1 MPQLNIEQKWRD
13 GEPVVAIKEEEPI
26 NVNALS
32 IGELMALDLPERPRH
47 LPWLREGGLAMI
59 YGPRGLGKTF
69 FSLGLGLS
77 LVTGEPFIRWTV
89 TKPVGVLI
97 IDGEM
102 MLTDLRERITRM
114 LSTKPA
120 APLQIISHEVV
131 FENQERDLDFGSEH
145 WQKALEAHLEDN
157 PDIKVIILDNLSC
170 LLPSIREDKRDDWS
184 SKVMPWII
192 RLRRRGIS
200 LVIIHHA
207 GKGGDQRGTSSRE
220 DQLDTVI
227 KLSPLPDA
235 DPTRGAQFRVSFS
248 KSRGCY
254 GSEVEDIEAYLT
266 EIDGVPE
273 WTWSIVE
280 ESNSQ
285 RLLNLIRDGVDNVT
299 DAAVELD
306 LTKGAVSKLKKK
318 LVTNGDLKPGAKL
331 VLAND

>member
-1 MPQLNIEQKWRD
+1 MKQLNAEQSWQEGKSI
-13 GEPVVAIKEEEPI
+13 VALNEEEPI
-26 NVNALS
+26 NVNALN

-77 LVTGEPFIRWTV
+77 LVTGESFIRWPI

-114 LSTKPA
+114 LLTKPA
-120 APLQIISHEVV
+120 ALLQIISHEVV
-131 FENQERDLDFGSEH
+131 FENQERDLDFGSKL
-145 WQKALEAHLEDN
+145 WQNALEAHLDDN

-200 LVIIHHA
+200 LVLIHHA

-254 GSEVEDIEAYLT
+254 GSDVEDIEAYLT
-266 EIDGVPE
+266 EIDGIPE
-273 WTWSIVE
+273 WTWSVVE

-285 RLLNLIRDGVDNVT
+285 RLLNLIREGVDNVT
-299 DAAVELD
+299 DASVELD

-318 LVTNGDLKPGAKL
+318 LVTSGDLKPGVKL